1 MKKNTIKLND
11 ILSLLLVISLIFVD
25 IINIKF
31 FNGKNHMIAVYSFV
45 IAFLIVLII
54 TFIQSIKQKKYLKL
68 ITYIFMLFFI
78 IFLTSSLKLGGT
90 IAEDAASK
98 YELYEEGCYYL
109 VSHNNYTKVTYEQY
123 QYMKIIEIVGRIS
136 FFISFG
142 LSLFNNYKVKKE
154 KTNNEGAENFSN
166 SKN

>member
-1 MKKNTIKLND
+1 MKKININKLD
-11 ILSLLLVISLIFVD
+11 KLLTPILVVSLIVFGFLERYLFD
-25 IINIKF
+25 
-31 FNGKNHMIAVYSFV
+31 GKNYMIPVYIFSG
-45 IAFLIVLII
+45 AFIIFLII
-54 TFIQSIKQKKYLKL
+54 TFIQSIKQKNYLNL
-68 ITYIFMLFFI
+68 IINVFMLFFI

-123 QYMKIIEIVGRIS
+123 QYMKIIEIIGKVS

-142 LSLFNNYKVKKE
+142 LSIFNNYKEKKLE
-154 KTNNEGAENFSN
+154 TNKEGE
-166 SKN
+166 

>member
-1 MKKNTIKLND
+1 MKKININKLD
-11 ILSLLLVISLIFVD
+11 KLLTPIFVVSLIVFGFLESYLFD
-25 IINIKF
+25 
-31 FNGKNHMIAVYSFV
+31 GKNYMIPVYIFSGVF
-45 IAFLIVLII
+45 IILLII
-54 TFIQSIKQKKYLKL
+54 TFIQSIKQKNYLNL
-68 ITYIFMLFFI
+68 IINVFMLFFM

-123 QYMKIIEIVGRIS
+123 QYMKIIEIIGKVS

-142 LSLFNNYKVKKE
+142 LSIFNNYKEKKLE
-154 KTNNEGAENFSN
+154 TNKEGE
-166 SKN
+166 